1 MPLPQPPCPTVLG
14 TAAMTSPPRHPN
26 GGAESPLFPRRER
39 SSEATGSPPALGPLG
54 APALPKGHP
63 GGSPQR
69 VPSCRPALVILG
81 APAIR
86 ICPTPG
92 FYTGRRKVPFITRGK
107 TPAPSQR
114 PAWILA
120 CPAWAPVGTSKGGH
134 GQEAPTPCEGSCTLW
149 GVLHPMHPTKGV
161 PLHSHQPC
169 NGEPCTPRTQH
180 PLQGGPPRV
189 PTAPKWGP
197 PRPSCAPGCCCP
209 WPRCSCPWRHLAA
222 RGLGGARSG
231 RPQVFGSVGHS
242 PAGTP
247 ALGGGSGGPRA
258 PPPGPAPG
266 ALAHAG
272 SPPWCR
278 RGQLRGCF
286 ALRLLERG

>member
-1 MPLPQPPCPTVLG
+1 M
-14 TAAMTSPPRHPN
+14 
-26 GGAESPLFPRRER
+26 
-39 SSEATGSPPALGPLG
+39 
-54 APALPKGHP
+54 
-63 GGSPQR
+63 
-69 VPSCRPALVILG
+69 
-81 APAIR
+81 IR

-120 CPAWAPVGTSKGGH
+120 CPAWALGGTSKGGH
-134 GQEAPTPCEGSCTLW
+134 GQEAPTPCKGSCT
-149 GVLHPMHPTKGV
+149 
-161 PLHSHQPC
+161 
-169 NGEPCTPRTQH
+169 PCTLQRGSPCTATSPVRGNPAPHAPNTPCKGDPRASPQPRSGDPH
-180 PLQGGPPRV
+180 APRAPP
-189 PTAPKWGP
+189 A
-197 PRPSCAPGCCCP
+197 A
-209 WPRCSCPWRHLAA
+209 AA
-222 RGLGGARSG
+222 RGRAARARGATSRLGGWGGARSG

-266 ALAHAG
+266 ALAQAG